1 MRRFLD
7 RLYYASGALAALCIA
22 AIFVLMLAQSF
33 GREAGILIRGAED
46 IVAWLCAASA
56 FFALG
61 HTFRH
66 GELVRVGLWL
76 DMLGARGRWLAELFS
91 LASTALFVAYMLW
104 ASARFIYDS
113 WQFKEVAQGLI
124 PIPIWIPQSS
134 FLLGV
139 LIFFIGVLDEL
150 LLVLKKQKP
159 TYQVVEEAR
168 RAAGDFSETV

>member
-7 RLYYASGALAALCIA
+7 RLYYASGAFAALCIA
-22 AIFVLMLAQSF
+22 AIFMLMLAQSF

-76 DMLGARGRWLAELFS
+76 DMLGARGRWIAELFS
-91 LASTALFVAYMLW
+91 LGLTAIFVAYMLW
-104 ASARFIYDS
+104 AVSRFVYDS
-113 WQFKEVAQGLI
+113 WQFKEVAQGLL